1 MLKWILHER
10 KVRGAFGKNVPPF
23 GLKGRVQQKWV
34 ALSKPFVSFLHLAV
48 CKKISKNCF
57 HLSQSISG
65 KKNYIQGAVTPHPL
79 NSYSTSV
86 EQQLLIQRTV
96 TIYTSDGYFCVSTNQ
111 SAEKSNFD
119 CWCQKFSHSQTKHFF
134 LNVHYKRPCMW
145 RFLDEILFWL
155 HPPFNLG
162 KIINCLKLISKIT
175 YFLFNWSI

>member
-1 MLKWILHER
+1 MSPLSDLKGGCNKNELPSQNLLFHSFIWTFAI
-10 KVRGAFGKNVPPF
+10 KFQKNV
-23 GLKGRVQQKWV
+23 L
-34 ALSKPFVSFLHLAV
+34 
-48 CKKISKNCF
+48 

-134 LNVHYKRPCMW
+134 LNVHYKRPCM
-145 RFLDEILFWL
+145 
-155 HPPFNLG
+155 
-162 KIINCLKLISKIT
+162 
-175 YFLFNWSI
+175 

>member
-23 GLKGRVQQKWV
+23 GLKGRVQQKLF
-34 ALSKPFVSFLHLAV
+34 ALSKPFVSFLHLDV
-48 CKKISKNCF
+48 CNKISKKCF
-57 HLSQSISG
+57 TFESEHFREEKL
-65 KKNYIQGAVTPHPL
+65 HPGSS
-79 NSYSTSV
+79 NSTSV

-145 RFLDEILFWL
+145 RFLDEMLFWL

-162 KIINCLKLISKIT
+162 KIINCLKLISKIPFFCLT
-175 YFLFNWSI
+175 EAFNV